1 MAKELIESPAP
12 EPEESKAPA
21 AEKAPKELQYVGPR
35 PAPLI
40 ANLPLDLKQP
50 RLGTVQAKYPA
61 DQLPEKYIEFVRTT
75 APHTKNWWK

>member
-1 MAKELIESPAP
+1 MAKEHHAVPDEAP
-12 EPEESKAPA
+12 DELKMPA
-21 AEKAPKELQYVGPR
+21 AEKAPKVWQYVGPR

-61 DQLPEKYIEFVRTT
+61 DQLPEKYIEYVRTT
-75 APHTKNWWK
+75 APHTKGWWK